1 MNLTQH
7 SVRLGLAMAGAAVVI
22 TGGTVAAT
30 MAGQQT
36 PTRSTAAQPAQ
47 DINAGMAMAAAP
59 ASPSTPPPAPTTG
72 STTPAAVP
80 ATQPAP
86 VTMAQAVSLAE
97 RSTHAQLDSVD
108 SDLGPAGAEWK
119 VKLVRS
125 DGSEVKVYVV
135 TRTGRLMTELQHD
148 QAEATQPEAPAT
160 PDAPDTPDTH
170 LG

>member
-7 SVRLGLAMAGAAVVI
+7 SLRIGLAVAGAAVVV

-30 MAGQQT
+30 MVGQQA
-36 PTRSTAAQPAQ
+36 PTRSTAAQPVQ
-47 DINAGMAMAAAP
+47 DVNAGMVMAD
-59 ASPSTPPPAPTTG
+59 SPVSATTSSPTTTA
-72 STTPAAVP
+72 TTSAAKPV
-80 ATQPAP
+80 TQPSAIT
-86 VTMAQAVSLAE
+86 VAQAVSLAE
-97 RSTHAQLDSVD
+97 RSTHARLDSVD

-135 TRTGRLMTELQHD
+135 ARTGRLMTEFQHD
-148 QAEATQPEAPAT
+148 QAEAAHPE
-160 PDAPDTPDTH
+160 APDTPDTH